1 MIERAK
7 IQSIID
13 SLRGFSRI
21 DESFYEQL
29 DKSFDSQTLYIGVVG
44 KMKAGKSSLVN
55 AVIFGDEKLP
65 TGPAPVTVTLT
76 EISYGEKDNVVVEF
90 MTKQDIDEL
99 KEKAEYNGDNQ
110 DLQEKAKAAHEVL
123 ESLSSGYEKYLG
135 KPSQVIGISELR
147 KFVDADGEFS
157 GLAKS
162 VRITMNNENLKG
174 ITIIDTPGFNDPITS
189 RGETTKNA
197 LQKCHVLLFVHN
209 KDGYDATDKALL
221 TEQIE
226 YAGISEIVDILN
238 KVDLLQDDIDKWPKE
253 LEYFIQKRNSLVLEK
268 ESVSQLLEKSNATY
282 TSSLMA
288 LCGFIPYENMS
299 EDMKYQ
305 YSGFEEDFESL
316 NHFPNKEEQQKAFV
330 KYSNIS
336 SVVSEINRLAKD
348 GTVYLIN
355 GPLKTLR
362 GKLVSVTET
371 INSEIEVKQSKISTL
386 KSSIEASRNCLNSFE
401 DFITSIMKKV
411 KISSIETDLYE
422 LMNDTIRKVQGFRAS
437 EASREFSEEKY
448 PESSM
453 FSSGVTK
460 ANIANY
466 NTFSSGF
473 ENSFRDMLNDLRDS
487 FITTCKKEINQLV
500 LGLADTSQIDKE
512 HMNELKISMINSFV
526 TIMNGINL
534 IVPSHR
540 ISYLPE
546 GKQKQ
551 WDKFRAK
558 FLSDY
563 EDEVL
568 CDLQE
573 GPFAVFKQTIDSL
586 GYVNIAMQ
594 KLDQL
599 KLEIEDSIN
608 KSPYEKQKEIERI
621 TSEIN
626 DLEKEKNLIVSH
638 IATIDELEKNV

>member
-13 SLRGFSRI
+13 TLRGFSRI
-21 DESFYEQL
+21 DESFYNQL
-29 DKSFDSQTLYIGVVG
+29 DKSFESQTLCIGVVG

-55 AVIFGDEKLP
+55 AVVFGDEKLP
-65 TGPAPVTVTLT
+65 TGAAPVTVTLT
-76 EISYGEKDNVVVEF
+76 EISYGENDKVVVEF
-90 MTKQDIDEL
+90 LTKQDIDEL
-99 KEKAEYNGDNQ
+99 KEKAAYNGDNK
-110 DLQEKAKAAHEVL
+110 DLIEKAKAANDVL
-123 ESLSSGYEKYLG
+123 EGLTSGYEKFLG
-135 KPSQVIGISELR
+135 NPSLTIGISDLR

-157 GLAKS
+157 GVAKS
-162 VRITMNNENLKG
+162 VQILMNNENLKG

-238 KVDLLQDDIDKWPKE
+238 KVDLLQDDIEKWPKE
-253 LEYFIQKRNSLVLEK
+253 LESFIQKRNNLVLEK
-268 ESVSQLLEKSNATY
+268 ASVSQLLKNSNATY
-282 TSSLMA
+282 TSSLLA
-288 LCGFIPYENMS
+288 LCGLIPYENMS
-299 EDMKYQ
+299 EEMKYQ
-305 YSGFEEDFESL
+305 YSGFEEDFEILSQ
-316 NHFPNKEEQQKAFV
+316 FSDKEEQQKAFI

-336 SVVSEINRLAKD
+336 SIISEINRLAKD

-362 GKLVSVTET
+362 GKLVSVSET
-371 INSEIEVKQSKISTL
+371 INSEIEVRQSKVNTL
-386 KSSIEASRNCLNSFE
+386 KSSIETSRNCLNNFE
-401 DFITSIMKKV
+401 EFITSIMRKV
-411 KISSIETDLYE
+411 KISSIEMELVK
-422 LMNDTIRKVQGFRAS
+422 LMNDAIRRIQSFRAS
-437 EASREFSEEKY
+437 ESSRELSEEKY
-448 PESSM
+448 PDSNI

-473 ENSFRDMLNDLRDS
+473 ENSFRDILNDLRDS

-500 LGLADTSQIDKE
+500 FGLSDTSQIDKE
-512 HMNELKISMINSFV
+512 HMEELKLSMINSFV
-526 TIMNGINL
+526 TIMNGINI
-534 IVPSHR
+534 IVQSHR
-540 ISYLPE
+540 ISSLPD

-551 WDKFRAK
+551 WDKLRAK
-558 FLSDY
+558 FLSNYD
-563 EDEVL
+563 DEIL
-568 CDLQE
+568 CDLKE
-573 GPFAVFKQTIDSL
+573 GPFAAFKQTVGSL

-599 KLEIEDSIN
+599 RNEIVDSIN
-608 KSPYEKQKEIERI
+608 KSPLEKQNEIKRI
-621 TSEIN
+621 TSEIE
-626 DLEKEKNLIVSH
+626 DLTKEKNLVLGH
-638 IATIDELEKNV
+638 IATIDELEKNI

>member
-65 TGPAPVTVTLT
+65 TGPSPVTVTLT
-76 EISYGEKDNVVVEF
+76 EITYGEKDNVVVEF

-253 LEYFIQKRNSLVLEK
+253 LEYFIQKRNNLVLEK

-305 YSGFEEDFESL
+305 YSGFEEDFEIL

-362 GKLVSVTET
+362 GKLVSVSET

-411 KISSIETDLYE
+411 KVSSIETDLFE
-422 LMNDTIRKVQGFRAS
+422 LMNDTIRKMQGFRAS

-448 PESSM
+448 PESSV

-473 ENSFRDMLNDLRDS
+473 ENSFRDILNDLRDS

-512 HMNELKISMINSFV
+512 HMNELKLSMINSFV
-526 TIMNGINL
+526 TIMNGINI

-551 WDKFRAK
+551 WDKLRAK
-558 FLSDY
+558 FLSNYD
-563 EDEVL
+563 DEVL

-573 GPFAVFKQTIDSL
+573 GPFAAFKQTIDSL

-626 DLEKEKNLIVSH
+626 DLKKERNLVVGH
-638 IATIDELEKNV
+638 IATIDELEKNI